1 MRRRRS
7 KPCGSTRLLHV
18 ATFGLFSSYAALA
31 PALALAQEAAPP
43 APPAA
48 SAGSA
53 SPDVTEVIVTGEK
66 QTPLDISSG
75 SSLGFDKSLLE
86 TPRSVSFV
94 DAEQIDL
101 LGISTVEDLMRA
113 VPGTYT
119 TTRYGLQ
126 GGIMVRGIPGDMY
139 YRGMKR
145 LNMQGHARTDLSAMD
160 SIEVIKGP
168 PSQIYGMGKIG
179 GYTNLTPKAGRAA
192 DDTYLDK
199 PTGFVQAIGGDYNR
213 SEASGGVGG
222 PVSLL
227 GKKGGYYVYG
237 LLEDSDSYIKQVGV
251 QQRIL
256 QGSLSIDNAVGP
268 FRLETGGQWQNSITS
283 GAYMNRVTQDLID
296 HGTYIGGM
304 PMANLD
310 VNGDGAIGWAETHL
324 ASPITGSVSSGNR
337 PLFQNFSWPTLD
349 GSYLPVSQLGIAN
362 QTAGIPQT
370 MYDYLVAHPEADPT
384 GLLRAQGIGGPLPR
398 STQIPVGFM
407 LNPAD
412 TSLQPVNYRG
422 NGSYERRQDAK
433 LGLLFFDLVYD
444 SNPDHTLKAQFIKDG
459 IDSYKNSQLPYGEKQ
474 DIHVW
479 EEKITGTWRIPD
491 EKLPNWVRINTLAS
505 INYRQTTGL
514 IRSSGGDF
522 DYRQDVMHEPYPQT
536 PNTLFWNQ
544 LDDQSLETGA
554 PKTNDRWS
562 KFSEMG
568 IGFMFD
574 VDLFESESGF
584 FRGTNLVTGWRV
596 DGSQAKGHD
605 YARFNENSSYA
616 YYNEDGDPVYVRND
630 LPYREAKGW
639 DDGVS
644 WSASLSQKLPW
655 GFRPYVTYAKTSTTL
670 DSSNNIIDVST
681 ISQGHIG
688 QAELKEAGLKAE
700 QFGGKLSYS
709 VAYYDQ
715 KRSDVSAADDPTLG
729 AEVSSTRTKGWE
741 GEIKFQPIR
750 NFYVSTY
757 ATLMQA
763 KYLVVANTT
772 YQMTAR
778 QLGFQ
783 DVIDPAT
790 GQVIYPAEAFLYGG
804 KTNVSIPA
812 EIMKN
817 YLDRVG
823 FPEHQYGINAN
834 YNFKWGL
841 GVLIGA
847 QWFSSTYLDRLKTI
861 ELPSAT
867 VANAAITYDYHNWHL
882 KVNGFNIFDEQYWRA
897 PISDTNPNLV
907 SAMPGRRLEFTTR
920 YDF

>member
-1 MRRRRS
+1 M
-7 KPCGSTRLLHV
+7 
-18 ATFGLFSSYAALA
+18 
-31 PALALAQEAAPP
+31 
-43 APPAA
+43 
-48 SAGSA
+48 
-53 SPDVTEVIVTGEK
+53 TEVIVKGEK
-66 QTPLDISSG
+66 QTPLDISTG

-101 LGISTVEDLMRA
+101 LGISSVEDLMRA

-139 YRGMKR
+139 FRGMKR

-192 DDTYLDK
+192 DGSYLEK
-199 PTGFVQAIGGDYNR
+199 PTGFLQGIGGDYNR

-222 PVSLL
+222 PMSVL
-227 GKKGGYYVYG
+227 GRKGGYYVYG
-237 LLEDSDSYIKQVGV
+237 LLEDSDSYVDKVGV

-256 QGSLSIDNAVGP
+256 QGSMSVNNAVGP

-296 HGTYIGGM
+296 HGTYISGM

-310 VNGDGAIGWAETHL
+310 VNSDGAIGWAETHL
-324 ASPITGSVSSGNR
+324 GSPILGQVSSGNR
-337 PLFQNFSWPTLD
+337 PLYQTFSWQKD
-349 GSYLPVSQLGIAN
+349 ASGKALPLSQW
-362 QTAGIPQT
+362 TKRPGIPQT
-370 MYDYLVAHPEADPT
+370 MHDYLIAHPEDDPT
-384 GLLRAQGIGGPLPR
+384 GILRGQPIGGPTPASGQL
-398 STQIPVGFM
+398 PVGFM

-412 TSLQPVNYRG
+412 TALTPVNYHG
-422 NGSYERRQDAK
+422 NGSYEREQNAK
-433 LGLLFFDLVYD
+433 LGVLFFDLVYD

-459 IDSYKNSQLPYGEKQ
+459 IDSWKNSQLPYGEKQ
-474 DIHVW
+474 DIHAW
-479 EEKITGTWRIPD
+479 EEKITGTFRVPD
-491 EKLPNWVRINTLAS
+491 EKLPKWLRINTLAS

-514 IRSSGGDF
+514 IRSSGGDY
-522 DYRQDVMHEPYPQT
+522 DYRQDVMHRPYPQT

-554 PKTNDRWS
+554 PKTTDRWS
-562 KFSEMG
+562 KYSEMG

-574 VDLFESESGF
+574 VDFFEQ
-584 FRGTNLVTGWRV
+584 TNLVAGWRV
-596 DGSQAKGHD
+596 DGSDAKGHD
-605 YARFNENSSYA
+605 YARFNENASYVV
-616 YYNEDGDPVYVRND
+616 YNEDGDAEYHPSY
-630 LPYREAKGW
+630 LPYQEAKGW

-644 WSASLSQKLPW
+644 WSVSLSQQLPW
-655 GFRPYVTYAKTSTTL
+655 NFRPYVTYAKTSTVL
-670 DSSNNIIDVST
+670 DSSNNILDVST
-681 ISQGHIG
+681 IKKGHIG
-688 QAELKEAGLKAE
+688 QAELKEAGIKAN

-729 AEVSSTRTKGWE
+729 AEVSSTETKGWE
-741 GEIKFQPIR
+741 AEIRFQPIR
-750 NFYVSTY
+750 NFYVSAY
-757 ATLMQA
+757 ANLMQA

-772 YQMTAR
+772 YQITAR
-778 QLGFQ
+778 QLGFE
-783 DVIDPAT
+783 DVVDPDT
-790 GQVIYPAEAFLYGG
+790 GKVIYPAEAFVYGG
-804 KTNVSIPA
+804 KTNITIPA
-812 EIMKN
+812 DIMKD

-847 QWFSSTYLDRLKTI
+847 QWYSSTYLDRLKSI
-861 ELPSAT
+861 ELPSST
-867 VANAAITYDYHNWHL
+867 IANTAITYDYQNWHM
-882 KVNGFNIFDEQYWRA
+882 KVNGYNIFDERYWRA

-907 SAMPGRRLEFTTR
+907 SAMPGVRWEFTAR